1 MEIRSNIGQD
11 TGSIHNNLEYEPIE
25 VQLFKHL
32 QINITDQVRYKVECK
47 SKYFYTD
54 YFKIELKETSK
65 IKLEISF
72 SIHDKANSYVR
83 MGGHNYTV
91 NKFTTNLSYNKDEFK
106 KFKHFCDK
114 VNEMSLLYKKAKELQ
129 TEFDNIRTKSNLERI
144 NSYLNEQIKLEGFE
158 CIAHELGNIFHERSG
173 FDFFIKPIG
182 MAPADG
188 ELFII
193 QTDKQPIEQF
203 WAHHYHRKD
212 LFRNKK
218 YANDIEGAKLR
229 LKDLEDFE
237 KMKTEFKHE
246 GCVEL
251 TEILGFMKK
260 GYDIFKEIEVRS
272 NKK

>member
-1 MEIRSNIGQD
+1 MEIRSNIGED
-11 TGSIHNNLEYEPIE
+11 TSSIHNNLEYDPIE

-32 QINITDQVRYKVECK
+32 QINITDQVRYKVEYK
-47 SKYFYTD
+47 SKYFYSD
-54 YFKIELKETSK
+54 HFKIELKESSK
-65 IKLEISF
+65 AKLEISF
-72 SIHDKANSYVR
+72 SIHDKANNYVR
-83 MGGHNYTV
+83 MGGHNYMV
-91 NKFTTNLSYNKDEFK
+91 NKFTTNISYNKDEFK

-129 TEFDNIRTKSNLERI
+129 NEFDNIRTKTNLDKI
-144 NSYLNEQIKLEGFE
+144 NLYLNEQIKINGFE

-173 FDFFIKPIG
+173 FDFYIKPIG

-188 ELFII
+188 EIFII

-203 WAHHYHRKD
+203 WLNDYHRRD
-212 LFRNKK
+212 LFRKVV
-218 YANDIEGAKLR
+218 YSNDIEGAKLR

-237 KMKTEFKHE
+237 KIKVDFKAE
-246 GCVEL
+246 GCPEL
-251 TEILGFMKK
+251 AATLEFMKK